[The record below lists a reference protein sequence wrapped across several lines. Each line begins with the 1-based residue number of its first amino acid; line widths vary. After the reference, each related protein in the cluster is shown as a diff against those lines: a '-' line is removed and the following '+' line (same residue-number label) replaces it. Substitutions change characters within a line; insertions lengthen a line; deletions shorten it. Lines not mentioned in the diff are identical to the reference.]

1 LRDGHCARLIDG
13 SSGGPGAR
21 RWLRDVVVALLK
33 DIEDTIQQDPIGSL
47 RYSTYRIVSSSAEPS
62 TA

>member
-1 LRDGHCARLIDG
+1 MTFAQLDRDA
-13 SSGGPGAR
+13 
-21 RWLRDVVVALLK
+21 VAALVK

-47 RYSTYRIVSSSAEPS
+47 RYSTYRIVSSAAGPS